1 MQFLLDLFTWRLH
14 CIDLHK
20 IQMHL
25 DQLITCV
32 YAAVYN
38 SINNLKNRKCTIY
51 KLIWKTHSMLEF
63 IAWVPGNLKK
73 NIKGNGVHTL
83 LHISYYV
90 SISYFSNR
98 LMFIHGLY
106 NVTGTTTPQLKVFNV

>member
-1 MQFLLDLFTWRLH
+1 M
-14 CIDLHK
+14 
-20 IQMHL
+20 
-25 DQLITCV
+25 V
-32 YAAVYN
+32 
-38 SINNLKNRKCTIY
+38 
-51 KLIWKTHSMLEF
+51 EF

>member
-1 MQFLLDLFTWRLH
+1 M
-14 CIDLHK
+14 
-20 IQMHL
+20 
-25 DQLITCV
+25 V
-32 YAAVYN
+32 
-38 SINNLKNRKCTIY
+38 
-51 KLIWKTHSMLEF
+51 EF

-106 NVTGTTTPQLKVFNV
+106 NVTGTTTPNLRYSMYNQGILNNFESFKTS